1 MDYLAYY
8 GLTHNPFDKENA
20 TLFETIDFKE
30 VNVRLEYMCN
40 TLGFCTITGSPGVG
54 KTFALREF
62 MNKLNPN
69 IYRVCY
75 LQLSTVS
82 VPDFYQA
89 IGKSLG
95 IDVSFRKIEKFHQIQ
110 ERIVTLREK
119 NKITPIFIFD
129 EAQYLKGSIL
139 QELVMLFNFEMDSKK
154 NCLVLL
160 TGLPYLTQIIER
172 AQFEPL
178 KQRILTN
185 YEFVGIELAETKNYL
200 EHLLKESNRTTPLFS
215 EAAVEALHSN
225 SNGSIRKLNNIIT
238 QTLMIGATKEKPLID
253 TDIILAA
260 ITELNFI

>member
-1 MDYLAYY
+1 MNHLAYY
-8 GLTHNPFDKENA
+8 GLTHNPFDKENSTA
-20 TLFETIDFKE
+20 FETIDLKE
-30 VNVRLEYMCN
+30 VNVRLAYMCK

-54 KTFALREF
+54 KTFALRQF
-62 MNKLNPN
+62 TSKLNPN

-82 VPDFYQA
+82 IPDFYQA

-95 IDVSFRKIEKFHQIQ
+95 IDVPHRKIDKFHQIQ
-110 ERIVTLREK
+110 ERITTLYKK

-129 EAQYLKGSIL
+129 EAQYLKGTLL

-154 NCLVLL
+154 NCLILL
-160 TGLPYLTQIIER
+160 TGLPYLTQIIDR
-172 AQFEPL
+172 AQLEPL

-185 YEFVGIELAETKNYL
+185 YEFIGIEIAEIQEYL
-200 EHLLKESNRTTPLFS
+200 DQLLKEANRVTPLFT

-225 SNGSIRKLNNIIT
+225 SNGSIRKLNNIVT
-238 QTLMIGATKEKPLID
+238 QTLMLGATKEKSIID

>member
-1 MDYLAYY
+1 MDYLVHY
-8 GLTHNPFDKENA
+8 GLTHNPFDKEN
-20 TLFETIDFKE
+20 TTMFETIDLKE
-30 VNVRLEYMCN
+30 VNVRLDYMCK

-54 KTFALREF
+54 KTFALQQF
-62 MNKLNPN
+62 MNKLTPN
-69 IYRVCY
+69 IYRICY

-95 IDVSFRKIEKFHQIQ
+95 IDVPHRKIDKFHQIQ
-110 ERIVTLREK
+110 ERIVALREK

-139 QELVMLFNFEMDSKK
+139 QELVMLFNFDMDSKK

-160 TGLPYLTQIIER
+160 TGLPHLTQIIER

-185 YEFVGIELAETKNYL
+185 YEFIGIEMTETKNYL
-200 EHLLKESNRTTPLFS
+200 EQLLKEANRMTPIFS
-215 EAAVEALHSN
+215 EAAIEALHSN
-225 SNGSIRKLNNIIT
+225 SNGSIRKLNNIVT
-238 QTLMIGATKEKPLID
+238 QTLMIGAMKEKKIID